1 MYSYS
6 ILINPNNHEG
16 NYTEIND
23 MVVNV
28 KHVLTHSCQPK
39 TDLYEYCFNVVFP
52 SPLDVD
58 TADSIRR
65 VINGILFIHE
75 LMLYIDNR
83 RDVNGIDEFLT
94 NEYNK
99 FDEYLTELINKLWR
113 LQ

>member
-1 MYSYS
+1 MYNLNIS
-6 ILINPNNHEG
+6 IAPNNHEG
-16 NYTEIND
+16 NYTEMED
-23 MVVNV
+23 MTVNI
-28 KHVLTHSCQPK
+28 KHILTHSCHPK
-39 TDLYEYCFNVVFP
+39 VDLYEYCFNVVFP
-52 SPLDVD
+52 SPLDPN
-58 TADSIRR
+58 TTDSIRR

-83 RDVNGIDEFLT
+83 RDVNGINEFLT